1 MDSCIFVN
9 HHDGDVRVLFLPVS
23 ETSAQKAE
31 LGAHPSIMGP
41 EWSPWVTSKMASWNL
56 SGIKKWFIFL
66 GIQMKKYNLF
76 ENALIRKTKNS
87 IIEFF
92 SPNVQTSELCLPLR
106 YILHGLYSVLLLLW
120 VLQVFLIGGFKS
132 FPCSIGEVYFLNT
145 VKTIACSF
153 CSFWGCCH
161 SPLPMHNKEIRAYW
175 NLWINKKLNKILW
188 SPLLIPWL
196 TQHFE

>member
-1 MDSCIFVN
+1 MIYF
-9 HHDGDVRVLFLPVS
+9 
-23 ETSAQKAE
+23 
-31 LGAHPSIMGP
+31 
-41 EWSPWVTSKMASWNL
+41 PWYTDE
-56 SGIKKWFIFL
+56 
-66 GIQMKKYNLF
+66 KYNLF

-92 SPNVQTSELCLPLR
+92 SPNVQTNKLCLHLR
-106 YILHGLYSVLLLLW
+106 YIRHGLHSVLLLLW
-120 VLQVFLIGGFKS
+120 VLQAFLIGGFKS
-132 FPCSIGEVYFLNT
+132 FPCSISEVYFLNT

-153 CSFWGCCH
+153 LGYCH

-196 TQHFE
+196 IPHFE